1 MSQNQPYY
9 NKTQV
14 VADGKVTMNL
24 DLKRADEGVLIMSA
38 RNEAGDTI
46 YEYELICDH
55 LVLELEGSSQN
66 VH

>member
-1 MSQNQPYY
+1 
-9 NKTQV
+9 
-14 VADGKVTMNL
+14 MNL